1 MIYQTANGEKDI
13 QVNDLIMVVEEYRP
27 ENREYFVVF
36 DVSQVAV
43 GVRLLDGSA
52 AYIQS
57 TLITKV
63 YHEI

>member
-1 MIYQTANGEKDI
+1 MIYQTVNGEKDI
-13 QVNDLIMVVEEYRP
+13 LVGDLICIVEEYRP

-43 GVRLLDGSA
+43 GVRLLDGSP
-52 AYIQS
+52 AYVQS

-63 YHEI
+63 YHAG